1 MSLLEISIRSLGGH
15 IVFKLDCKEYSAVAR
30 LEHENGDVGQMM
42 LQIRLIVSSVKG
54 VVGEDVVEPSKPEPT
69 VSIRGYGTPP
79 LRTEGL
85 SVLPTLLRSRFLPRF
100 QRS

>member
-1 MSLLEISIRSLGGH
+1 MSLQEISIRSLGGH
-15 IVFKLDCKEYSAVAR
+15 IVSKLDCKDSSAVGR

-42 LQIRLIVSSVKG
+42 LQIRLIVASVKD
-54 VVGEDVVEPSKPEPT
+54 VVGEDVIEPSKCEPT
-69 VSIRGYGTPP
+69 VSIRGHGTPQ

-85 SVLPTLLRSRFLPRF
+85 NELPTLLRSRVSPRF